1 MLPRLALGIIM
12 VPFTWWF
19 VQWTISLAT
28 VITASVI
35 TIPADIVNLEDNS
48 YAKSLM
54 IPKKW
59 VITADSTEI
68 DKATRKN
75 IEQCE

>member
-28 VITASVI
+28 VVTASVI
-35 TIPADIVNLEDNS
+35 SIPQET
-48 YAKSLM
+48 LM
-54 IPKKW
+54 STMNGNGSTEWYNKPIIPKDIK
-59 VITADSTEI
+59 VSST
-68 DKATRKN
+68 
-75 IEQCE
+75 